1 MNVKRGI
8 VIKLPVG
15 TPSHSLIHRLIMNV
29 TCVEIDR
36 ALDEPTDMGP
46 MFDSPPGLTCVLL
59 DITLCVQLLSLSHV
73 RFPSTSS
80 NPDSCLQVQIPVG
93 SMFESRAAC
102 DIIMFDS
109 QRGGATMK
117 EILKIRL
124 FIGCTWHHYVWQP
137 KGRGYHE
144 RNFFEN
150 KTVDFF
156 GYLKRTLSAKAKVNA
171 KRPRLTYG
179 KENGPGHDKRFQ

>member
-109 QRGGATMK
+109 QRGGATTK
-117 EILKIRL
+117 E
-124 FIGCTWHHYVWQP
+124 F
-137 KGRGYHE
+137 
-144 RNFFEN
+144 
-150 KTVDFF
+150 
-156 GYLKRTLSAKAKVNA
+156 
-171 KRPRLTYG
+171 
-179 KENGPGHDKRFQ
+179 